1 VHWTDRLAH
10 VALAAVALLL
20 LVFLAAPLAAILLKS
35 VQDNNDQWVGFRNFV
50 EYARTPALLQSLWN
64 SLWVSALVTAITVP
78 AAFGF
83 AYALTRSRMGFKRPL
98 RGITLIPLLAPS
110 LLSAISLIYWFGNQG
125 VLKSWLDF
133 VGIEQIYGAPGI
145 VMAEIFCAVPACAD
159 DPGDRAHR
167 RRRAP
172 VRGRRRDGHQRR
184 AQVLDDHAA
193 GRQVRADLARRW
205 WCSRWSSPTSA
216 SPRSSAA
223 TSTCWPPTCSSWS
236 SASRTSRRA
245 RWWRCCCWRR
255 RC

>member
-1 VHWTDRLAH
+1 MTSATLPAPTRVALRVHWTDRLAH

-125 VLKSWLDF
+125 VLN
-133 VGIEQIYGAPGI
+133 PG
-145 VMAEIFCAVPACAD
+145 
-159 DPGDRAHR
+159 
-167 RRRAP
+167 
-172 VRGRRRDGHQRR
+172 
-184 AQVLDDHAA
+184 
-193 GRQVRADLARRW
+193 
-205 WCSRWSSPTSA
+205 
-216 SPRSSAA
+216 
-223 TSTCWPPTCSSWS
+223 STS
-236 SASRTSRRA
+236 SASTRFTAHRASSWPRSLRCSRMH
-245 RWWRCCCWRR
+245 
-255 RC
+255 